1 MSKKDWLILSL
12 DTSCDDTSAAV
23 TLNDQVLSNVIASQ
37 AKFHQEYG
45 GIVPNI
51 AKRMHQKL
59 LEPTVQQALKTAR
72 VNWQQIKAIAVTFG
86 PGLAPALETGI
97 AYAKEMAKKH
107 QKPLIAVN
115 HMEAHLLSPLAKNS
129 KGNGSFKNEKIKFP
143 LLGLLVSGGH
153 TQLVLVKKIGDYQI
167 LGQTLDD
174 AAGEAF
180 DKVARMLDLGYPG
193 GPIISQLAK
202 KGEPKISLPIPMQQ
216 SSSLDYSFSGL
227 KTACLRKIDQTQI
240 KDKKFILHFA
250 ASFEL
255 TVAKALTLKLNQ
267 ALKKY
272 PVKQLFL
279 GGGVINN
286 TTIRQ
291 EIRKTAKLH
300 NTKVFIPFDKK
311 LISDNAAMVGVCA
324 YFQAQKGKFVKN
336 INQLDRKPNLSL

>member
-1 MSKKDWLILSL
+1 MSKKDWLILGL

-23 TLNDQVLSNVIASQ
+23 TLNDRVLSNIIASQ
-37 AKFHQEYG
+37 TKFHQKYG
-45 GIVPNI
+45 GVVPRI

-59 LEPTVQQALKTAR
+59 LKPTVQQALKTAR
-72 VNWQQIKAIAVTFG
+72 VNWRAIEAIAVTFG

-97 AYAKEMAKKH
+97 AYAKEMAQKH
-107 QKPLIAVN
+107 RKPLIAVS

-129 KGNGSFKNEKIKFP
+129 KGNGPFKNEKVKFP

-153 TQLVLVKKIGDYQI
+153 TQLVLAKKVGDYQI

-193 GPIISQLAK
+193 GPIISQLAR
-202 KGEPKISLPIPMQQ
+202 KGQPKINLPIPMQQ
-216 SSSLDYSFSGL
+216 SPCLNYSFSGL
-227 KTACLRKIDQTQI
+227 KTACLRKISQTQV
-240 KDKKFILHFA
+240 KDKKFILNFA

-255 TVAKALTLKLNQ
+255 TVAKALTLKLDR

-286 TTIRQ
+286 FTIRK
-291 EIRKTAKLH
+291 EVRKTAKLYG
-300 NTKVFIPFDKK
+300 TKVFIPFDKK
-311 LISDNAAMVGVCA
+311 LISDNAAMVGICA
-324 YFQAQKGKFVKN
+324 HYQAQKGKFVKN
-336 INQLDRKPNLSL
+336 INQLERKPGLSF